1 MTWTTIHTHY
11 FAQGIFYTTSTNRLV
26 ARIWCQVTW
35 ISNHKTNI
43 NGNRCFLLNVDFL
56 YLMDMNQQCIINSCG
71 CKTGYDMI
79 NFVEMQIKCNMEP
92 ASVIAL
98 LYVIVYLCHI
108 RGSWVI
114 EMVGVCEQ
122 VRCFIQRLCSVKSWL
137 KPNSLE
143 SMNFERFWTRAK
155 RWLTPKLYLI
165 IYQTLSLNVV
175 PINQCNYLTWD
186 LGVSNHVEYV
196 S

>member
-1 MTWTTIHTHY
+1 MFFIKCWFWWIWWIWTNSALSTLVVARQVMTW
-11 FAQGIFYTTSTNRLV
+11 ST
-26 ARIWCQVTW
+26 
-35 ISNHKTNI
+35 
-43 NGNRCFLLNVDFL
+43 L
-56 YLMDMNQQCIINSCG
+56 YR
-71 CKTGYDMI
+71 
-79 NFVEMQIKCNMEP
+79 CNMEP
-92 ASVIAL
+92 ASVITL
-98 LYVIVYLCHI
+98 LYVIAYLCHI

-122 VRCFIQRLCSVKSWL
+122 VRCFIQRLCSVKPWL

-175 PINQCNYLTWD
+175 PINQWNYPTWD
-186 LGVSNHVEYV
+186 LSVSNHVEYV